1 LSSAGARRTTT
12 SALALSGGHDFES
25 VVLTG
30 KRVTTNIGIIRD
42 PGHTEPWINRP
53 VGQAGI
59 SDHPGICRALGPG
72 MGDHA
77 NNPISAEKKR
87 PDRQPAKLA
96 RGKLSWFT
104 RGIRRAIKLLLECLP
119 LPKLRGC
126 LLN

>member
-77 NNPISAEKKR
+77 NNPISAEKN
-87 PDRQPAKLA
+87 DRIVSLPSSPAESSPGSRVVSGA
-96 RGKLSWFT
+96 PSNSSSNASRFQSSGD
-104 RGIRRAIKLLLECLP
+104 AC
-119 LPKLRGC
+119 
-126 LLN
+126 